1 MNSVNELFRALAE
14 IAALVISLAVLAV
27 ILQSPNTSSVIS
39 ATAGGFEGVLG
50 TAENINSGG
59 TGTGVG
65 GHFGLGASGILG

>member
-39 ATAGGFEGVLG
+39 STAQGFEGVLG
-50 TAENINSGG
+50 TAENINAGS
-59 TGTGVG
+59 GTGVG
-65 GHFGLGASGILG
+65 GHFGIGASGIG